1 MTSDLNQPPQ
11 PPPLQLAAGCCTRR
25 QISGERREPDQA
37 HDEQRE
43 KAENLHARPSRLARG
58 NTKDERAGGGDDE
71 EEAREREQPGVG
83 LGSGSPDD
91 ERPDR
96 EAQPKGIVR

>member
-1 MTSDLNQPPQ
+1 MRGPAPP
-11 PPPLQLAAGCCTRR
+11 G
-25 QISGERREPDQA
+25 
-37 HDEQRE
+37 
-43 KAENLHARPSRLARG
+43 G
-58 NTKDERAGGGDDE
+58 NTNDERAGGGDDQ

-91 ERPDR
+91 ERPDG